1 MQSTWALSFTNTFFS
16 ELLNLPQAVQK
27 KISKRLKGLESDP
40 ISAQGDAKKL
50 KGYTNNVYRIRLGDY
65 RLFYSFGQGWVKLL
79 SVRKRDERTY
89 EIELSELDEPS
100 PPPESS
106 VLEPQAE
113 EVASHK
119 SSVVT
124 QPAPPVAPPSTEESS
139 LITTSLPFKLTQTRL
154 KRWQIP
160 SDHWPAITTA
170 PNAEALLELPIP
182 EQYIQRII
190 DNLYPRP
197 IEEIIGDREY
207 VLKQPEDLDRFV
219 EGSLTSFLLKLDPEQ
234 EKLRDFGK
242 QGPILVKGG
251 PGTGK
256 STLAIYRVQSL
267 LKQGL
272 QPILFTTYTKAL
284 VTYSEQLLTQLLEQ
298 PLDTAGVKVATVDS
312 LTYLYYV
319 KTYGKPKF
327 ASEDRCLALLKAA
340 LQTADIPA
348 ENVFDQQV
356 RQQSLER
363 LGLPY
368 LLQEI
373 QDVIEGWGLTSLDE
387 YSILERRGRGVPL
400 KATIRAAL
408 WSVYQKWQQLMESEG
423 YITWPQLR
431 CKALSVVQQLAELPY
446 RSVVI
451 DEAQDLSPVSLRF
464 LLSLVPSLNGVYL
477 TADASQSLYQRGFSW
492 KQIHEDLKV
501 TGRTLLLKRNY
512 RNTEQIMNACA
523 TVLKGTSAGDIDCIG
538 QEPSTYQGKTPTIVL
553 TDSID
558 QEGRLIHSFFIEAAK
573 RCRLP
578 IHGGAVL
585 CPSSAMG
592 KAIAQRL
599 LEQGAEAKFVSGND
613 IDLNATHIKVLT
625 LHSAKGL
632 EFPFVAIVGLR
643 EGTLPHISPDL
654 PDDEME
660 TVSDEQRRLFYV
672 GCSRAMRSLMV
683 CGSRSNPS
691 TFLENLTAPYW
702 TR

>member
-89 EIELSELDEPS
+89 EIELSELDDPV
-100 PPPESS
+100 PPPDSS

-113 EVASHK
+113 KAASYRAP
-119 SSVVT
+119 VVV
-124 QPAPPVAPPSTEESS
+124 QPTSPASPANGESS
-139 LITTSLPFKLTQTRL
+139 LITTSLPFKLTQARL

-160 SDHWPAITTA
+160 PDYWPAIISA
-170 PNAEALLELPIP
+170 PNSEALLELPIP

-197 IEEIIGDREY
+197 IEEIIDDREY
-207 VLKQPEDLDRFV
+207 VLKQPEDLNRFV

-256 STLAIYRVQSL
+256 STLAIYRVQNL

-284 VTYSEQLLTQLLEQ
+284 VTYSEQLLNQLLEQ
-298 PLDTAGVKVATVDS
+298 SLDTACVKVATVDS
-312 LTYLYYV
+312 LTYFYYV
-319 KTYGKPKF
+319 KTYGKPRF
-327 ASEDRCLALLKAA
+327 ASEDQCLDLLKAA

-348 ENVFDQQV
+348 ENVFDQKV
-356 RQQSLER
+356 RQQTLER

-373 QDVIEGWGLTSLDE
+373 QDVVEGWGLASVEE
-387 YSILERRGRGVPL
+387 YSLLERRGRGVPL

-431 CKALSVVQQLAELPY
+431 CKALSAVQQLAELPY

-464 LLSLVPSLNGVYL
+464 LLSLVPSLEGVYL

-512 RNTEQIMNACA
+512 RNTEQIMNACT

-538 QEPSTYQGKTPTIVL
+538 QEPSTYQGTTPTIVL

-592 KAIAQRL
+592 REIAQRL
-599 LEQGAEAKFVSGND
+599 IDQGAEAKFVSGNN

-660 TVSDEQRRLFYV
+660 TVLDEQRRLFYV